1 MALGWGA
8 RGKHI
13 FPWVVSVALL
23 VYVFNYATDWDRLR
37 EATEQANL
45 PLFLAFV
52 TADRMAFFVVWALL
66 QAAALRRF
74 VTHVPVRSVVAI
86 RGGSELLRAVS
97 NPLSDAAFFLGLG
110 RLTGGR
116 IEAVLAAALVPGI
129 CHFLVLTMQMT
140 LSLPFLPGGF
150 AQNRDVIITTGVTWT
165 IVLVLAVGVRLSATS
180 SIRIPGARRIRDWLE
195 RFPLREIRPFFIG
208 FAVLTIFDILIQGLA
223 SRAFAVDI
231 GWTELAARIPLL
243 YMALIIPS
251 LGNFGTRE
259 LAWAGLFSEFG
270 TRDQLIAYA
279 FAVNSVFL
287 VLNVVIGLVFLKRSL
302 QLISEV
308 RRNKQI
314 GEPTPGLLIRDPAKP
329 GAHLPPEGAEVPIN
343 TYWLRRIKKS
353 DVEMFVPGAK
363 RPAAENLEKD

>member
-1 MALGWGA
+1 MAQGGWT

-13 FPWVVSVALL
+13 LPWVVSVALL
-23 VYVFNYATDWDRLR
+23 VYVFNYLTDWDRLR
-37 EATEQANL
+37 EATERANV
-45 PLFLAFV
+45 PLFLAYAA
-52 TADRMAFFVVWALL
+52 ADRLAFFVVWALL

-74 VTHVPVRSVVAI
+74 VAHVPVRSVVAI

-110 RLTGGR
+110 QLAGGK

-129 CHFLVLTMQMT
+129 CHFLVLTLQMT
-140 LSLPFLPGGF
+140 LALPFLPGGL
-150 AQNRDVIITTGVTWT
+150 AENRDVMITTAVIWS
-165 IVLVLAVGVRLSATS
+165 IVLALSIGVRLSANRT
-180 SIRIPGARRIRDWLE
+180 IRVPGAGHVRDWLD
-195 RFPLREIRPFFIG
+195 RFPLREIRPFFIW
-208 FAVLTIFDILIQGLA
+208 FALLTIFDIVIQGLA
-223 SRAFAVDI
+223 SRAFAVEI

-243 YMALIIPS
+243 YMAMIIPS

-287 VLNVVIGLVFLKRSL
+287 VLNVLIGVVFLKRSL

-308 RRNKQI
+308 RRAKKT
-314 GEPTPGLLIRDPAKP
+314 GEPTPGRLIHDPTD
-329 GAHLPPEGAEVPIN
+329 L
-343 TYWLRRIKKS
+343 
-353 DVEMFVPGAK
+353 
-363 RPAAENLEKD
+363 